1 MPAGRQA
8 TCRPRPMDTPPASA
22 TPPAFDAQALAGLL
36 KDAPEQAFAEVARL
50 ARAGTVAAQTLLAQM
65 LVEGR
70 GTARDP
76 EAAVLWY
83 QVAANNGDALAMSML
98 GRCHELGEGTPANPA
113 LAAVW
118 YRRAAGLGLDWG
130 MYNLANLMATGRGLP
145 RDEAG
150 AYALYARAAALGHA
164 KSMNLVARYLEEGRV
179 VPADPQAALDWYR
192 RAAEAGDFRGQAN
205 LASILLQQGE
215 VAAAVALLRQALAH
229 GSPAFLERIRPE
241 LATSPHPE
249 IRALVA
255 AHAPE

>member
-1 MPAGRQA
+1 GQQQVDPRLHPLGRHGQLCLRPALHPAAEPAEPDRRAVLHPRLRLALRQHRAGPRGDPDLQREVLMPAGRQA
-8 TCRPRPMDTPPASA
+8 TCRPRPMETPPASA

-50 ARAGTVAAQTLLAQM
+50 ARAGTVAAQTLLVQM

-70 GTARDP
+70 GAARDP

-83 QVAANNGDALAMSML
+83 QVAANNGDALAMNML

-150 AYALYARAAALGHA
+150 AYALYARA
-164 KSMNLVARYLEEGRV
+164 
-179 VPADPQAALDWYR
+179 
-192 RAAEAGDFRGQAN
+192 
-205 LASILLQQGE
+205 
-215 VAAAVALLRQALAH
+215 
-229 GSPAFLERIRPE
+229 
-241 LATSPHPE
+241 
-249 IRALVA
+249 
-255 AHAPE
+255 